1 MATIRAS
8 CTECGDVELT
18 TADVQVR
25 ICSADDRGTYL
36 FRCPSCSMTTVKGAE
51 SRTVDLLV
59 ASGVRCTVWDLPAE
73 LHEARPTGASLTHD
87 DLIDFHEQL
96 ADDRWLAASLD
107 TLQRG

>member
-1 MATIRAS
+1 
-8 CTECGDVELT
+8 VELT

-25 ICSADDRGTYL
+25 ICSADDRGSYL
-36 FRCPSCSMTTVKGAE
+36 FRCPTCAMTTVKGAE
-51 SRTVDLLV
+51 ARTVDLLV

-73 LHEARPTGASLTHD
+73 LRESRPVGPALTHD

-96 ADDRWLAASLD
+96 ADEGWLAATLD